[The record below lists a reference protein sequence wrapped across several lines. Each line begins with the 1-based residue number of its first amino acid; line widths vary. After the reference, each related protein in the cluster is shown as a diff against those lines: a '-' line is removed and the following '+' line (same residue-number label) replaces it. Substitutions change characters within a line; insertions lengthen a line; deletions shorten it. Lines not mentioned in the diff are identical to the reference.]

1 MTNRNTGNVTVQV
14 LALPKNH
21 MAADNIPD
29 DISQIT
35 TIQHL
40 IWYVGVCYVGRR
52 RKCSNVPLSS
62 HVCL

>member
-21 MAADNIPD
+21 MAADSIPD

-40 IWYVGVCYVGRR
+40 IWYVV
-52 RKCSNVPLSS
+52 
-62 HVCL
+62 HVC